1 MVEPYSNPYAN
12 LTVVLAT
19 LLTVALCVLLHYE
32 GLSRLSRSV
41 SRSDSPR
48 RRRVLYAIMG
58 VLGLHVTEIWLFGG
72 VLWLLLL
79 WPDCGYLHGLTHA
92 PLLDAVYLSAMT
104 YTTVGFGDLAPVGP
118 IRFLSGTE
126 ALTGFVLITWSASF
140 TFLEMERFWRP
151 R

>member
-1 MVEPYSNPYAN
+1 MVEHYSNAWAN

-19 LLTVALCVLLHYE
+19 LATVSVAVLLHYE
-32 GLSRLSRSV
+32 GLSRLSRV
-41 SRSDSPR
+41 LGRSESPR

-58 VLGLHVTEIWLFGG
+58 VLALHVTEIWLFGL
-72 VLWLLLL
+72 VMWSLLL
-79 WPDCGYLHGLTHA
+79 WPACGTLHGASHA

-104 YTTVGFGDLAPVGP
+104 YTTVGFGDLAPLGA

-140 TFLEMERFWRP
+140 TFLEMERFWRQ